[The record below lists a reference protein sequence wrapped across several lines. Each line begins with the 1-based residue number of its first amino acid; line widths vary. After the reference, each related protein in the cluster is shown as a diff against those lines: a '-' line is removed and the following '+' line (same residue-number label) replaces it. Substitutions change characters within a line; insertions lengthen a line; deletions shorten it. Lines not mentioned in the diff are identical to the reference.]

1 MKNSIIRFLLVAGV
15 LATSA
20 ACNKDFLDRKPLV
33 GATEENFYRTEAD
46 AIAAIN
52 AAYAPLQFELSPA
65 GHFRWIWGD
74 VMSDDAIK
82 GGSGDND
89 AIELL
94 QLETFTAQ
102 ANNENVESEWSAD
115 YEGIYRA
122 NVVLERVPN
131 IQMNE
136 QLKARILG
144 EARFIRAWFFYNLVT
159 LYSGVPLADHVL
171 APSEYNLPRASESEV
186 WTLIETDLREAAA
199 ALPLRS
205 EYPLSD
211 LGRITKGAAQ
221 ALLLKTLIWQQRWS
235 EAQMLAEE
243 ILSSNQYQLEPNY
256 AKIFTQEGENGP
268 ESIFEIQYMNA
279 SGGNWGKNNAN
290 EGTFTNVFQRARG
303 QFEGYGFNIPTENFV
318 QEFFKEGFEDPRL
331 KSTVFRV
338 GDPMGDRGTF
348 TKEAT
353 GGFPYDYYPKKYFS
367 NKSEE
372 APFGDPNPNG
382 GSNDRVIRLA
392 DVLLL
397 HAEAAYHNGNEAA
410 ARQSLN
416 RVRARARGTLPNV
429 LPDVTATGAALLDAI
444 YHERRVELGLEGHRF
459 FDLVRTGRAAQVLG
473 PLGFNESVHKY
484 LPIPLSQIQATN
496 GAIVQN
502 PGY

>member
-1 MKNSIIRFLLVAGV
+1 MLNLFKNKNDMKHSIIRFLLVAGV

-89 AIELL
+89 AIEML

-122 NVVLERVPN
+122 NVVLERIPN

-159 LYSGVPLADHVL
+159 LYGGVPLADHVL

-186 WTLIETDLREAAA
+186 WTLVETDLREAAA

-205 EYPLSD
+205 EYAVSD

-221 ALLLKTLIWQQRWS
+221 SLLLKTLVWQQRWS
-235 EAQMLAEE
+235 EAQTLAEE
-243 ILSSNQYQLEPNY
+243 IVNSNQYQLEPNY

-268 ESIFEIQYMNA
+268 LRQFRDEYLRRSVL
-279 SGGNWGKNNAN
+279 G
-290 EGTFTNVFQRARG
+290 RAFIRFYYRYSPPVAAVIARHG
-303 QFEGYGFNIPTENFV
+303 SLRLLVRALLTPVVLAIEY
-318 QEFFKEGFEDPRL
+318 PR
-331 KSTVFRV
+331 T
-338 GDPMGDRGTF
+338 
-348 TKEAT
+348 A
-353 GGFPYDYYPKKYFS
+353 
-367 NKSEE
+367 
-372 APFGDPNPNG
+372 A
-382 GSNDRVIRLA
+382 ILA
-392 DVLLL
+392 LLVPGLLL
-397 HAEAAYHNGNEAA
+397 AGRRGLRPRPLAADG
-410 ARQSLN
+410 
-416 RVRARARGTLPNV
+416 
-429 LPDVTATGAALLDAI
+429 
-444 YHERRVELGLEGHRF
+444 
-459 FDLVRTGRAAQVLG
+459 
-473 PLGFNESVHKY
+473 
-484 LPIPLSQIQATN
+484 
-496 GAIVQN
+496 
-502 PGY
+502 